1 MPIEKPKTTQPQT
14 QIPISNQFQ
23 ALENIS
29 KPSQIFVQV
38 AQILKLTSCNHIS
51 KAHLMKIHILESH
64 HISKIGSLDLKKIFP
79 QGIFYLQNDILKTNK
94 FYEFIIA
101 DTDFVEISHIQNK
114 EST

>member
-29 KPSQIFVQV
+29 KPSQIFVQA

-64 HISKIGSLDLKKIFP
+64 HISKIGSIDLVFNIFFILPTGQENAKKFEGEDKP
-79 QGIFYLQNDILKTNK
+79 LKHRVQNNWT
-94 FYEFIIA
+94 E
-101 DTDFVEISHIQNK
+101 
-114 EST
+114 